1 MLRPNKGQVVYSG
14 EHSRLHMAK
23 TRDLSHGYKLSVV
36 DCEVKSANSMCKG
49 GAGNPLGQG

>member
-36 DCEVKSANSMCKG
+36 DCEVKSADPMCKG
-49 GAGNPLGQG
+49 GAGNPLG